1 MAETRGLA
9 RRPGRAPPRLVGH
22 GSSWSGL
29 PPIPWSMKAALS
41 ETEEARLDALHR
53 YDILDTDAE
62 QAYDDITQIA
72 SFIAQTPIAL
82 ISLVDGERQWFKS
95 RVGLPVSQ
103 TSRDDAF
110 CAHALLDADQPLIVP
125 DALKDERF
133 ADNPLVTGDPDI
145 RFYAGAPLVTPDHH
159 ALGTLCVIDRRPRE
173 MTSEQMRAL
182 TALSRQVVAQ
192 LELRRQ
198 SAELRRTSAE
208 REVYLS
214 QLENYQQKLEAAN
227 ARLHEVS
234 LTDTL
239 TSVGNRAAFDERLRE
254 ELHRATRYDAPLS
267 LLLVDVDG
275 FKAFNDA
282 FGHQAGDVALQTVS
296 AALRCARPSDFLARY
311 GGEEFAVIL
320 PATSREGACI
330 LAERM
335 RKAVAAATW
344 PQRAVT
350 VSIGTTTLTPGSTDG
365 ALLVAAAD
373 KALYAAKQSGRN
385 RVAHADCAAA

>member
-1 MAETRGLA
+1 
-9 RRPGRAPPRLVGH
+9 
-22 GSSWSGL
+22 
-29 PPIPWSMKAALS
+29 MKAALPD
-41 ETEEARLDALHR
+41 TEQARLDALHR

-62 QAYDDITQIA
+62 QSYDDITLIA
-72 SFIAQTPIAL
+72 SYIAQTPIAL

-95 RVGLPVSQ
+95 RVGLAVSE
-103 TSRDDAF
+103 TSRDYAF

-159 ALGTLCVIDRRPRE
+159 ALGTLCVIDRTPRE
-173 MTSEQMRAL
+173 MTSAQMRAL

-198 SAELRRTSAE
+198 SVELKRASAE

-239 TSVGNRAAFDERLRE
+239 TGVGNRAAFDERLRE
-254 ELHRATRYDAPLS
+254 ELYRATRYDTSLS

-282 FGHQAGDVALQTVS
+282 FGHQAGDVALQAVAT
-296 AALRCARPSDFLARY
+296 ALRCARPSDFLARY

-335 RKAVAAATW
+335 RKAVAAATGLR
-344 PQRAVT
+344 RAVT

-385 RVAHADCAAA
+385 RVAHADCVAA